1 VSAPHRVL
9 AAPLLVPCKLGALP
23 RTPSAAF
30 ADSPARRGGA
40 LASAHS
46 RRHSR
51 ALAPALF
58 ARAAH
63 SGHAR
68 MHFTSRRRARTRSR
82 PLRPRPRSPSRSRH
96 RCRVAW
102 HGHRAST
109 YTASRRRTRPRPPSL
124 SHNAPRAGAG
134 ECSGGGAAAHADA
147 NAPRTQAANA
157 SALSAEL
164 ACARVAMTY
173 LSGEIRRRTRSSSTA
188 YVDRVPR
195 LPPSR
200 TPGY

>member
-1 VSAPHRVL
+1 MSAPHRVL

-30 ADSPARRGGA
+30 ADSLARRGGA

-68 MHFTSRRRARTRSR
+68 MHFTSTSRRRARTRSR
-82 PLRPRPRSPSRSRH
+82 H
-96 RCRVAW
+96 RCRVTW

-109 YTASRRRTRPRPPSL
+109 YTASRRRTRARPPSL

-147 NAPRTQAANA
+147 DAPRTQAANA

-164 ACARVAMTY
+164 ACARVAMTH

-200 TPGY
+200 TPGC